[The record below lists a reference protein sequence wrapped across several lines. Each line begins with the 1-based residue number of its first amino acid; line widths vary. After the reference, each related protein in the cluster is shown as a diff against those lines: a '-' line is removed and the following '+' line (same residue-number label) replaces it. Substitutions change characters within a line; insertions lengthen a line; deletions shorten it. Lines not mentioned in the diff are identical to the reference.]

1 VIDLGGRRVLV
12 TGGSRGIGAACCRL
26 FARAGAAVLVHYQS
40 REDRATALLE
50 ELRGLDG
57 TGGTGGMGAPLDPID
72 ASGGRRPAGGAQPEG
87 REGCADRAGAG
98 PGAGE
103 GAAPGAGEAV
113 PHLARRCDLR
123 DPADVWAMF
132 AFVAAEWG
140 VLDVLVNNAGI
151 WVPNPLGDF
160 DAAVLDETL
169 AVNVTGSFLC
179 AAAAL
184 PLLEQAADGNIVNV
198 TSTAGQRGEPRYSP
212 YAASKGAMIAATR
225 SWAVELAP
233 RVRVN
238 SVAPGWVD
246 TDMTAE
252 ALSGPGRNEVLAG
265 IPLGR
270 IATPDDIAGPV
281 VFLASSLARHVTGEV
296 LSVNGGS
303 VLGG

>member
-1 VIDLGGRRVLV
+1 MIDLGGRRVLV

-26 FARAGAAVLVHYQS
+26 FARAGAAVLIHYQS
-40 REDRATALLE
+40 REDRAMALLG
-50 ELRGLDG
+50 EL
-57 TGGTGGMGAPLDPID
+57 
-72 ASGGRRPAGGAQPEG
+72 GGASEG
-87 REGCADRAGAG
+87 PA
-98 PGAGE
+98 
-103 GAAPGAGEAV
+103 
-113 PHLARRCDLR
+113 HLVRRCDLR
-123 DPADVWAMF
+123 DAADVWAMF
-132 AFVAAEWG
+132 AFVAEEWG
-140 VLDVLVNNAGI
+140 ALDVLVNNAGI
-151 WVPNPLGDF
+151 WVPNPLADF
-160 DAAVLDETL
+160 DAAGLDETL

-184 PLLEQAADGNIVNV
+184 PLLELSADGNVVNV
-198 TSTAGQRGEPRYSP
+198 TSTAGQRGEPGYSP

-246 TDMTAE
+246 TDMTAA
-252 ALSGPGRNEVLAG
+252 ALSGPARSEALAG

-270 IATPDDIAGPV
+270 IATPEDIAGPV
-281 VFLASSLARHVTGEV
+281 VFLASPLARHVTGEV

>member
-40 REDRATALLE
+40 REDCATALLA
-50 ELRGLDG
+50 ELR
-57 TGGTGGMGAPLDPID
+57 TSGGIGAPSD
-72 ASGGRRPAGGAQPEG
+72 ASGERRPAGGARPEG
-87 REGCADRAGAG
+87 
-98 PGAGE
+98 GE
-103 GAAPGAGEAV
+103 GAAGGAGVAA

-123 DPADVWAMF
+123 DAADVRAMF
-132 AFVAAEWG
+132 AYVAAEWG
-140 VLDVLVNNAGI
+140 ALDVLVNNAGI
-151 WVPNPLGDF
+151 WVPNALADF
-160 DAAVLDETL
+160 DGGGLDETL
-169 AVNVTGSFLC
+169 AVNVSGSFLC

-184 PLLEQAADGNIVNV
+184 PLLEVAADGNIVNL
-198 TSTAGQRGEPRYSP
+198 TSTAGQRGEPGYSP

-246 TDMTAE
+246 TDMTAA
-252 ALSGPGRNEVLAG
+252 ALSGPARREALAG

-281 VFLASSLARHVTGEV
+281 VFLASPLARHITGEV

-303 VLGG
+303 VLG